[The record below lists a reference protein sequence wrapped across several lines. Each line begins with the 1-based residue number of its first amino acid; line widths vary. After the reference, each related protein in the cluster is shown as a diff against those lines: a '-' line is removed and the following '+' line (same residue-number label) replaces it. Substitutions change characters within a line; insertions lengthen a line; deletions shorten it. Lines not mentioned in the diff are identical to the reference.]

1 MRSTKERVFSLL
13 LALVLIV
20 GLLPVGLLDRLKEKY
35 YGQ

>member
-1 MRSTKERVFSLL
+1 MPRGIPYAVKP
-13 LALVLIV
+13 LIV